1 MEIMTKKNLLYSALL
16 FLQSLNLSAQT
27 SAPDSSTALA
37 QSPII
42 LSGVP
47 DSGNLHPYKANK
59 TKLWVVGGAHVALL
73 GASFIALN
81 RAWYSDYAATEFHF
95 FDDFP
100 EWNQMDKMG
109 HLWTAYTLSRL
120 SAGAWKYTGMNPK
133 TAVWLGGASAM
144 AYQSVIEVLDG
155 FSAEWGFSP
164 YDMIA
169 NVIGAGAYVSQE
181 LGWKEQRIQ
190 IKFSYWPYD
199 YPDDLI
205 YRRNDLFGSSTAER
219 ILKDY
224 NSQTYWLSVNPWS
237 FNKTGRFWPRW
248 LNISAG
254 YSSDLMLGGRENKWT
269 DENGVVHDYTYIAR
283 TRRFYLAPD
292 VDFTKIR
299 TKSKVLKTV
308 FYVLNMIKI
317 PAPTLEYNT
326 EGKIVF
332 HAIYF

>member
-1 MEIMTKKNLLYSALL
+1 MSIKNFLYSAFLL
-16 FLQSLNLSAQT
+16 LQSVNVAAQT
-27 SAPDSSTALA
+27 NAQDSALA
-37 QSPII
+37 TASNPII
-42 LSGVP
+42 LTGIP
-47 DSGNLHPYKANK
+47 DSGNLHPHQVNK
-59 TKLWVVGGAHVALL
+59 TRLWVVGGAHVALL
-73 GASFIALN
+73 GASFFALN
-81 RAWYSDYAATEFHF
+81 RAWYSDYPATSFHF

-109 HLWTAYTLSRL
+109 HMWTAYTLSRL
-120 SAGAWKYTGMNPK
+120 SGGAWKYTGMNPK

-190 IKFSYWPYD
+190 IKFSYWPHD

-205 YRRNDLFGSSTAER
+205 YRRDDLFGTTTAER

-237 FNKTGRFWPRW
+237 FDKSTRFWPRW

-269 DENGVVHDYTYIAR
+269 DANGVIHDYTSIPR
-283 TRRFYLAPD
+283 IRRFYLAPD
-292 VDFTKIR
+292 IDFTKFR
-299 TKSKVLKTV
+299 TRSKVLKTV
-308 FYVLNMIKI
+308 FFVLNMIKI